1 MSIMPKVS
9 VVIPAFNALKYLPE
23 TLKCLFNQTFDDF
36 EVIIVDDGS
45 SDGTAEWASRIE
57 EPRVKLITQANQ
69 GSSGARNTGIKNSQG
84 EFIAFMDADDFWQ
97 STKLEK
103 QVEVL
108 EANPEVGL
116 VYNWVDYIDEKG
128 EPTGRIVKPD
138 AQGHIWD
145 KFTERNLIECGS
157 VPMIRRRCFDEVG
170 IFDTSLDAAPD
181 WDMWLRIAA
190 RYSFAVIKEP
200 LVSYRQHSNNKSKNY
215 PKLLHDFRTII
226 EKAFQAAPFEL
237 LHLRNRSYGN
247 LNLLIAWK
255 CLQSRD
261 KDYKQADLFRR
272 QALKH
277 DYKLIF
283 SREYIRL
290 SVAIAIMKCLGADGY
305 EKFIQLFYAL
315 RRGVSYVPQSKNRI
329 LN

>member
-1 MSIMPKVS
+1 MPKVS

-23 TLKCLFNQTFDDF
+23 TLKCLFNQTFKDF

-45 SDGTAEWASRIE
+45 SDGTAEWASQIK
-57 EPRVKLITQANQ
+57 EPNVKFITQANQ
-69 GSSGARNTGIKNSQG
+69 GSSGARNTGIKHSQG
-84 EFIAFMDADDFWQ
+84 EFIAFMDADDSWQ

-103 QVEVL
+103 QVQVL
-108 EANPEVGL
+108 EENPEVGL
-116 VYNWVDYIDEKG
+116 VYTWVDYINEKG
-128 EPTGRIVKPD
+128 EPTGRIVKPE
-138 AQGHIWD
+138 AQGYIWD

-157 VPMIRRRCFDEVG
+157 VPMIRRRCFDDLGV
-170 IFDTSLDAAPD
+170 FDTSIDAAPD

-190 RYSFAVIKEP
+190 VYPFAVIKEP
-200 LVSYRQHSNNKSKNY
+200 LVSYRQHANNKSKNY

-226 EKAFQAAPFEL
+226 EKAFQSAPFEL

-261 KDYKQADLFRR
+261 KDYKQANIFRR

-277 DYKLIF
+277 DYKLLF
-283 SREYIRL
+283 SKEYIRL
-290 SVAIAIMKCLGADGY
+290 SVAIAVMQCFGADGY
-305 EKFIQLFYAL
+305 NKFIQLFYAL
-315 RRGVSYVPQSKNRI
+315 RRRIPSVTQSTSQSSIAK
-329 LN
+329 